1 MTDIAAAQDGDLDP
15 VLGLPMYTVR
25 GVEVG
30 NIFKLGTRYT
40 AAMGARFLT
49 REGREEPVIMGSYGI
64 GVGRLL
70 ACVAEEHND
79 DYGLTCRLPSRR
91 TRCTWS
97 ACAAVKRRRSR
108 LYSELTAAGLQVLF
122 DDRDESPG
130 VKFNDA
136 DLIGVPV
143 RLTVGKRS
151 LEAGGVELKLRR
163 EKERTLVALEALL
176 TTVQA
181 TVQAEYDAIAA
192 TVVEV
197 PFET

>member
-1 MTDIAAAQDGDLDP
+1 M
-15 VLGLPMYTVR
+15 
-25 GVEVG
+25 
-30 NIFKLGTRYT
+30 
-40 AAMGARFLT
+40 
-49 REGREEPVIMGSYGI
+49 
-64 GVGRLL
+64 
-70 ACVAEEHND
+70 
-79 DYGLTCRLPSRR
+79 
-91 TRCTWS
+91 
-97 ACAAVKRRRSR
+97 
-108 LYSELTAAGLQVLF
+108 LF

-136 DLIGVPV
+136 DLIGVPL

-163 EKERTLVALEALL
+163 EKDRTLVALDALL

-181 TVQAEYDAIAA
+181 TVQAEYDAISA